1 MTVSLSAITHTLLGK
16 SSLEECTVTSIKQL
30 CADYPWLP
38 TAHLLLAKK
47 LKAEQDA
54 SWIAAYDKALLFF
67 PSANWLNLLLD
78 IDSNTSKTST
88 TQQTSSLPTEALA
101 FEPYHTIDYF
111 ASQGIQMKME
121 EEPTDKFG
129 KQLKSFTEWIKIMKK
144 LPLAEIGKSIDP
156 REETKV
162 EQLAS
167 HSLNQQDVVTE
178 AMAAIWIK
186 QGNLTKAKEVYQKL
200 SLLDPSKSAYF
211 AEKLNELNR

>member
-1 MTVSLSAITHTLLGK
+1 MTASLSSVTHALLGK
-16 SSLEECTVTSIKQL
+16 SSLEDCTVSSLRQL

-47 LKAEQDA
+47 LKMDQDPT
-54 SWIAAYDKALLFF
+54 WTAAYEKALLFF
-67 PSANWLNLLLD
+67 PSTSWLNLLLEVQP
-78 IDSNTSKTST
+78 TSVST
-88 TQQTSSLPTEALA
+88 ASLQQPTASVTEALT

-111 ASQGIQMKME
+111 ASQGIQFKME
-121 EEPTDKFG
+121 DEPTDKFG
-129 KQLKSFTEWIKIMKK
+129 KQLKSFTEWIKTMKK

-156 REETKV
+156 QEETKV

-178 AMAAIWIK
+178 SMAEIWIK
-186 QGNLTKAKEVYQKL
+186 QGNLAKAREVFQKL

-211 AEKLNELNR
+211 AEKLNDLNK